1 MVLPQKHTHRSMEQD
16 REPRNTLTYIWSI
29 NLQQKK
35 QEYTMGERQTLP
47 LVGL

>member
-1 MVLPQKHTHRSMEQD
+1 MALAQKHTHRSMEQD
-16 REPRNTLTYIWSI
+16 RGPRNTLICIWSI

-35 QEYTMGERQTLP
+35 QEYTAGKRQSLP